1 VKEKFTTN
9 PQEVS
14 DLSRGLAFESHHA
27 PQHGPENREFE
38 SDGALKSH
46 KALFFPRRRQIRS
59 HSTHASIGI
68 IGFPKEMAEV
78 R

>member
-27 PQHGPENREFE
+27 PQHGRKIAKLNQQDAF
-38 SDGALKSH
+38 
-46 KALFFPRRRQIRS
+46 KAL
-59 HSTHASIGI
+59 
-68 IGFPKEMAEV
+68 
-78 R
+78 